1 MSIRSTIP
9 GRQSRHQSFTI
20 LVADDD
26 DACRH
31 TVRDLLD
38 REGHHVIEA
47 DCGRR
52 AIEIAKFEALHLSI
66 LDMYMRDLTGIET
79 LRLIGQVRAPLPTI
93 FLTADESK
101 ELRLEA
107 LDAGAFTIILKPVH
121 AEVVKLSVQ
130 MLLDRYYRNTERR
143 E

>member
-1 MSIRSTIP
+1 MSLRATLP
-9 GRQSRHQSFTI
+9 GRSSSGKSYRI

-26 DACRH
+26 DACRRS
-31 TVRDLLD
+31 VRELLD

-52 AIEIAKFEALHLSI
+52 AIEIAKFEELHLSI

-79 LRLIGQVRAPLPTI
+79 LRLIAQVRAPLPTI

-101 ELRLEA
+101 ELRFEA
-107 LDAGAFTIILKPVH
+107 LDAGAFTIILKPIQV
-121 AEVVKLSVQ
+121 EVVKISVQ
-130 MLLDRYYRNTERR
+130 ALLDRYYRNTERR